1 MKKFL
6 LSGLSLLML
15 SSGAFAVDC
24 AKVPHAKIPARN
36 LSLYDKT
43 INNLREYSTVRD
55 IFLKN
60 GWIPVHGPDNTALEF
75 PEENCISDR
84 CIYEYSDKYQNRL
97 YIEKIDD
104 ISFVRVDCGKN
115 NVRAK

>member
-1 MKKFL
+1 MKKNL
-6 LSGLSLLML
+6 LLGLGLLAL
-15 SSGAFAVDC
+15 SSAALALDC
-24 AKVPHAKIPARN
+24 AKVPHAKMPSKK

-60 GWIPVHGPDNTALEF
+60 GWMPVHSPDNTAFEF

-84 CIYEYSDKYQNRL
+84 CIYEYYDKYQNRL

-104 ISFVRVDCGKN
+104 ISFVRVDCDKN
-115 NVRAK
+115 ISRP